1 MSFLAPLF
9 LVALAGLA
17 LPVLFHLTRRER
29 GKPLAF
35 PSLMFLE
42 RIPFRERSRLRLR
55 HLVLLLIRLA
65 ALALVVF
72 AFARPFVR
80 DGRLA
85 AVGGAGPEE
94 VVVLLDR
101 SYSMGLDDHWDQGV
115 SMAGSVVD
123 ALGPS
128 DRVSLIAFDET
139 PVLLHRSTT
148 EPRRVA
154 ESLDTLAPTSL
165 ATRVAP
171 AIKLAASVL
180 EASELPR
187 RRVAVVSDFQ
197 RAGWR
202 PDRDAVLPEGTT
214 VATLV
219 VGDEATGAANL
230 ALTGL
235 ELRRESTGGRER
247 VSASAR
253 VVAPGAG
260 RQSARQDVGAQQDV
274 GARQDGGAVPAQ
286 NISAE
291 VALLVDETEVGRAS
305 VSVPPGGAAPVAF
318 APFTLTSPFTRGE
331 LRLSDDPLLAD
342 NALHFVASPGGD
354 VAVAVVDPL
363 GSGESNLYL
372 RGALGIADGAG
383 FATRVARRT
392 PGADVLA
399 ASDVV
404 VLNGAPFPGGDTG
417 TRLREFVEGGGGLL
431 VALGERSR
439 VPSAHADFLP
449 VAVGRPFDLAG
460 GQLHLGFVDY
470 DHAVFEAFRGA
481 RAGDFSRAAFFRVR
495 ALEVGDGRVLARF
508 DDGSPALVEG
518 RRGAGRVLVWATGLD
533 RFWNDLPLHP
543 VYLPF
548 VHRVVRHLGAH
559 GELPPWHPAGA
570 TVNLAELAESS
581 GLQGLPEGAAAM
593 EPGGGSVPL
602 DPTTPL
608 LALDVQGVWEIR
620 PPGER
625 PDHPIAVA
633 ANVDVAESDLSR
645 LDVEEFAGAIGG
657 GLGTRAE
664 TAAGAA
670 VDEAGE
676 GADEAGGPDNARE
689 GAADAGEGAADAGE
703 RAADASGPDRSRSAG
718 PPSADLEAEEFEKR
732 QAFWR
737 YLLAAAFLLM
747 VSETILANRL
757 SRFREAGPERTA
769 HPQ

>member
-35 PSLMFLE
+35 PSFMFLE
-42 RIPFRERSRLRLR
+42 RIPFRERSRLHLR

-94 VVVLLDR
+94 VVLLLDR
-101 SYSMGLDDHWDQGV
+101 SYSMGLNDHWDQGV

-123 ALGPS
+123 GLGPS

-235 ELRRESTGGRER
+235 ELRRESAGGRER

-253 VVAPGAG
+253 VVAPGAA
-260 RQSARQDVGAQQDV
+260 RQSSQQDV
-274 GARQDGGAVPAQ
+274 GAAPAQ
-286 NISAE
+286 NVSAE

-305 VSVPPGGAAPVAF
+305 VSVPTGGAAPVVF

-331 LRLSDDPLLAD
+331 LRLSDDLLLAD

-354 VAVAVVDPL
+354 VEVAVVDPL

-404 VLNGAPFPGGDTG
+404 VLNGAPFPGGDAG

-449 VAVGRPFDLAG
+449 VTVGRPLDLAG

-518 RRGAGRVLVWATGLD
+518 RRGTGRVLVWATGLD

-570 TVNLAELAESS
+570 TVNLAELAEAS

-602 DPTTPL
+602 DPATPL
-608 LALDVQGVWEIR
+608 LALDVQGVWEVR
-620 PPGER
+620 PPGEH
-625 PDHPIAVA
+625 PDHPMAVA

-657 GLGTRAE
+657 ELGTGAE

-670 VDEAGE
+670 AGDAGE
-676 GADEAGGPDNARE
+676 GADDTGGPDRA
-689 GAADAGEGAADAGE
+689 GSTGDSSADPE
-703 RAADASGPDRSRSAG
+703 
-718 PPSADLEAEEFEKR
+718 SADLEAEEFEKR

-769 HPQ
+769 RPR

>member
-9 LVALAGLA
+9 LIALAGLA
-17 LPVLFHLTRRER
+17 APVLFHLTRQER

-55 HLVLLLIRLA
+55 HLALLLLRLA
-65 ALALVVF
+65 ALALIVF

-80 DGRLA
+80 GGRLA

-101 SYSMGLDDHWDQGV
+101 SYSMGADDHWDQGV
-115 SMAGSVVD
+115 SMARSVAE

-128 DRVSLIAFDET
+128 DRVSLIAFDEA

-154 ESLDTLAPTSL
+154 ESLDTLATTSL
-165 ATRVAP
+165 ATRIAP
-171 AIKLAASVL
+171 AVKLAASVL
-180 EASELPR
+180 EASDLPR
-187 RRVAVVSDFQ
+187 RRVAIVSDFQ

-214 VATLV
+214 VEALAV
-219 VGDEATGAANL
+219 GGDGDEAAGAVNL

-235 ELRRESTGGRER
+235 ELRREIAGGRER

-253 VVAPGAG
+253 VVAPA
-260 RQSARQDVGAQQDV
+260 ARTQRD
-274 GARQDGGAVPAQ
+274 RQDGAPAQ
-286 NISAE
+286 SVPAE

-305 VSVPPGGAAPVAF
+305 VAVPPGGAAPVAF

-331 LRLSDDPLLAD
+331 LRLSDDPLPAD

-354 VAVAVVDPL
+354 LDVLVVDPL

-372 RGALGIADGAG
+372 RGALGIAEGAG
-383 FATRVARRT
+383 FATRVAR
-392 PGADVLA
+392 GAPSADALA

-404 VLNGAPFPGGDTG
+404 VLNGAPFPGGDAG
-417 TRLREFVEGGGGLL
+417 TRLREFVEDGGGLL

-439 VPSAHADFLP
+439 TPAAHADFLP
-449 VAVGRPFDLAG
+449 AAVGRPFDMAG
-460 GQLHLGFVDY
+460 GELRLGFVDY

-481 RAGDFSRAAFFRVR
+481 RSGDFSRAAFFRAR

-548 VHRVVRHLGAH
+548 VHRVVRHLGAR
-559 GELPPWHPAGA
+559 GELPPWHPAGS
-570 TVNLAELAESS
+570 TVNLAELAEAAPS
-581 GLQGLPEGAAAM
+581 LELPEGAAAM

-602 DPTTPL
+602 DPATPL
-608 LALDVQGVWEIR
+608 LALDVHGIWEVR

-625 PDHPIAVA
+625 PDHPMALAV
-633 ANVDVAESDLSR
+633 NVDVAESDLSR
-645 LDVEEFAGAIGG
+645 LDLEEFVGAIGG
-657 GLGTRAE
+657 GLGAE
-664 TAAGAA
+664 AEAAAGAA
-670 VDEAGE
+670 VG
-676 GADEAGGPDNARE
+676 
-689 GAADAGEGAADAGE
+689 DAGEETDGNASEEAGD
-703 RAADASGPDRSRSAG
+703 DASGPSSAG
-718 PPSADLEAEEFEKR
+718 STGTASADLEGEEFEKR
-732 QAFWR
+732 QSFWR
-737 YLLAAAFLLM
+737 YLLAATFLLM

-757 SRFREAGPERTA
+757 SRFREARPERT
-769 HPQ
+769 PRPR